1 VYAEEVTKVTNE
13 NVKEIETGKCGDNA
27 TYTIDRKNKKITIS
41 GKGAMWDDPKIP
53 ITENDDIEEIVV
65 EEGIT
70 VIGKDSFYRMHYKQL
85 DYMLGDIDYYMLGD
99 IDSFNPIKNVEL
111 PSTLTEIHSR
121 AFTNV
126 LYIKVPESVNRVDY
140 DAFDGVKTIE
150 IMGDMIGYEENAI
163 TPTFSGVG
171 RTKIILHG
179 SADDLEKAKKNIY
192 CDVEIAKD
200 NEKIKLK
207 DYLIVSKDESIIY
220 GIQDDFKEDTLK
232 ISDKVKKIQPYFFS
246 KRIYSVKKV
255 VLGNNV
261 EEIGKFA
268 FANNN
273 IESVEFNNKLEK
285 IGEGA
290 FRNNNILEVAINS
303 NVNYENN
310 VFDDYVRIKYKTNF
324 KDAQVVFNAVDMDK
338 KSVFV
343 RYNRIDGANGYEVE
357 VSKGNKKVKY
367 TTTKTIFLKDLSK
380 IFRNPDNIK
389 INVRAYKLKGKKKIY
404 SASNS
409 IILGNEDVQ
418 RDYDYCELVDIT
430 SLDKFRNS
438 LTEIDGQKVY
448 IGPTTSS
455 KLNKKGVRV
464 YHPIKNV
471 KFPEVNEDY
480 IVVNGAKYSVDGK
493 TLLSAPLYKTNVFV
507 KEGVEKI
514 NLSAILVYPDIYGLN
529 TDYSE
534 IVINNIVLPKSLKK
548 IVNDKKRALNY
559 KLNSGNYDEC
569 HEWDYSEI
577 SPKHN
582 TVTGIYLKGTKL
594 SVDEMKKLVS
604 SFKNVNAYNFV
615 APKKVAKNSNDLFIY
630 KNHVLRCSGTNKKI
644 VVPEGVTE
652 ICENVNDNYDYR
664 LTYSLQEIVLPK
676 TLKKIDKNAFKDSM
690 CLQKVTISKGS
701 KIKKIDEDAFEGCYG
716 LNTIKLL
723 ENSEIEELYYSGF
736 IMESK
741 DSKIILMKGSKINKI
756 KNAFF
761 YRTKVKFICKTKLR
775 NIQPAILDGWIRNR
789 KLTFKITKIVGASG
803 YEIKVT
809 NGSTTKV
816 YRTKKTSIKMD
827 LPKNLCKANT
837 PTKISVR
844 AYKGKKSKK
853 VYSAQSEVIKISNE
867 K

>member
-1 VYAEEVTKVTNE
+1 
-13 NVKEIETGKCGDNA
+13 
-27 TYTIDRKNKKITIS
+27 
-41 GKGAMWDDPKIP
+41 
-53 ITENDDIEEIVV
+53 
-65 EEGIT
+65 
-70 VIGKDSFYRMHYKQL
+70 MHNKQL
-85 DYMLGDIDYYMLGD
+85 DEMYNMYMWGDIE
-99 IDSFNPIKNVEL
+99 FNPIKNVEL

-121 AFTNV
+121 AFAYV
-126 LYIKVPESVNRVDY
+126 SYIKVPESVNRVDY
-140 DAFDGVKTIE
+140 DAFDGVLTIE
-150 IMGDMIGYEENAI
+150 IMGDMKGYEKYAI
-163 TPTFSGVG
+163 TSPFSYYICP
-171 RTKIILHG
+171 KIILHG
-179 SADDLEKAKKNIY
+179 SADDLEKATKNKY
-192 CDVEIAKD
+192 CEIEIAKD

-207 DYLIVSKDESIIY
+207 DYFIVSKDESIIY

-232 ISDKVKKIQPYFFS
+232 ISDTVKKIQPYTFS
-246 KRIYSVKKV
+246 KMQSKYVQKV

-310 VFDDYVRIKYKTNF
+310 VFDDNVRIKYKTNF
-324 KDAQVVFNAVDMDK
+324 KDAQVVFNAADMDK

-380 IFRNPDNIK
+380 IFGNPDNIK

-409 IILGNEDVQ
+409 IIPENEDVQ
-418 RDYDYCELVDIT
+418 RDYCELVNIT
-430 SLDKFRNS
+430 SLDEFRNS

-448 IGPTTSS
+448 IGPTTKS
-455 KLNKKGVRV
+455 KLNNKGVRV

-493 TLLSAPLYKTNVFV
+493 TLLSAPLYKTTVFV

-548 IVNDKKRALNY
+548 IVNDKNRVLNK
-559 KLNSGNYDEC
+559 KLNSGKYDEC
-569 HEWDYSEI
+569 HDWDYSEI
-577 SPKHN
+577 SPNHN

-604 SFKNVNAYNFV
+604 SFENVNAYNFV
-615 APKKVAKNSNDLFIY
+615 APKKVAKYSNDLFIY

-652 ICENVNDNYDYR
+652 ICENVNDNYDNR

-676 TLKKIDKNAFKDSM
+676 TLKKIDKNAFKDSI

-701 KIKKIDEDAFEGCYG
+701 KIKKIDKGAFEGCYG

-723 ENSEIEELYYSGF
+723 ENSEIEELYNSRF

-756 KNAFF
+756 KDAFD
-761 YRTKVKFICKTKLR
+761 YRSKVKFICKTKLR
-775 NIQPAILDGWIRNR
+775 NIQPAIIEGSIWNR

-816 YRTKKTSIKMD
+816 YRTKKTSLKMD